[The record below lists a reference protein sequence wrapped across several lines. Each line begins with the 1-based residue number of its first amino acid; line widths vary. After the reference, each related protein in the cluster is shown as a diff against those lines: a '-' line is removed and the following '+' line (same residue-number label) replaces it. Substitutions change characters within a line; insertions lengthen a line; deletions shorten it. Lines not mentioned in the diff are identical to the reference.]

1 MASAKSWTSRSSKAS
16 RPDLALKSS
25 RPSRR
30 SSASSAERF
39 SSISSTSRNLTASV
53 EVMDTFL
60 FHWPQSACPID
71 TLRIGEIGE
80 VFGMRGKAQ
89 ALFRAQTQK
98 AAAYKRRSE
107 EHTSEL

>member
-53 EVMDTFL
+53 EVMETLL
-60 FHWPQSACPID
+60 FHWPQSDCPID

-80 VFGMRGKAQ
+80 VFGMRGKEQ
-89 ALFRAQTQK
+89 DVFRVQHKTAEAYTTIIKSTQG
-98 AAAYKRRSE
+98 
-107 EHTSEL
+107 